1 MTRTTKPTS
10 PVRPSNA
17 DPVDAWLDV
26 LVTMLAIPKPDRQRV
41 RDELED
47 HLRSRIDDLLIH
59 GMTEPQALQKAV
71 AELGE
76 TADLARQLTHAHR
89 PPRTR
94 RFAMHGLIIALAGT
108 LVALGFNNL
117 SSTASSVSST
127 IVAVESQPALS
138 RKLIPV
144 RDRTIGEVLEAFRT
158 QADRPVMIHWPLLTD
173 IGLDRDTPI
182 DLDTDALSME
192 MILKLLSER
201 TEPSI
206 QNSMELLDAG
216 DVIEV
221 GLRSQFDQ
229 RTMQRKT
236 FDAARLIDYG
246 VTSSSSRDVSG
257 ARSRSGSF
265 SVSEGVRGVAM
276 LLEEHISPD
285 DWISKGGSLAQ
296 YSIIGSTIIV
306 TAPERI
312 QQEVAAMIG
321 ELTAIHK
328 HSQMEAEAAARS
340 RMQVLAK
347 SYEGLESE
355 YASLFMEWERIA
367 LETPGAAAERGQNIV
382 TEFKMR
388 DLSERMQSV
397 RLRQASVRAIHEELV
412 REWGISEQLSNSAS
426 LESPGG
432 NPRVSGGVVHF
443 FANDSDQ
450 SIPLTLGGGESI
462 RISQILASQGYGDED
477 SASLYVYFQPAGTTK
492 DKLYRTSV
500 QQVLTVPKADRVV
513 RAGDRVQVSSQLLP

>member
-1 MTRTTKPTS
+1 MTRTTKPAS

-26 LVTMLAIPKPDRQRV
+26 LVAMLSIPKPDRQRV

-94 RFAMHGLIIALAGT
+94 RYAMHGLIIALAGT

-117 SSTASSVSST
+117 SPTARSASST
-127 IVAVESQPALS
+127 IGAVESQPALS
-138 RKLIPV
+138 RQLIPV
-144 RDRTIGEVLEAFRT
+144 RDRTIGEVLEAFRA

-182 DLDTDALSME
+182 DLDTDALSMD

-216 DVIEV
+216 DVIEI

-257 ARSRSGSF
+257 ARSRSGSL

-312 QQEVAAMIG
+312 QQQVAAMIG
-321 ELTAIHK
+321 ELTAI
-328 HSQMEAEAAARS
+328 QERARMEAETAARS
-340 RMQVLAK
+340 RAYFLAK
-347 SYEGLESE
+347 SYETLDGEF
-355 YASLFMEWERIA
+355 AALFAEWERIVID
-367 LETPGAAAERGQNIV
+367 TPGAALDRNQSIV

-388 DLSERMQSV
+388 DLSERMQII
-397 RLRQASVRAIHEELV
+397 RLRQASLRSIHDDLA
-412 REWGISEQLSNSAS
+412 REWGIGEQLSTSSS
-426 LESPGG
+426 LESPGA
-432 NPRVSGGVVHF
+432 NSSASGGVVHF
-443 FANDSDQ
+443 FATDSNQ
-450 SIPLTLGGGESI
+450 SVPLTLGGSKSL
-462 RISQILASQGYGDED
+462 RMSQILASQGYGDEK
-477 SASLYVYFQPAGTTK
+477 SHSLYVYLQPAGTTK

-500 QQVLTVPKADRVV
+500 QQVMTLPDADRVV
-513 RAGDRVQVSSQLLP
+513 GAGDRVQVSSQFRP